1 MAEKIQLRRS
11 AVTGN
16 VPTTS
21 QIDLGEIA
29 INTYDGK
36 LFIKK
41 DDGTASIIE
50 VGDTSAIDDLPSVVS
65 TTYLFTTSTGST
77 ASANVLGFDNANW
90 ASATAIY
97 ASVTNSKGK
106 NITAGASQYLK
117 VGTIVL
123 VQNMS
128 STAGADFLRA
138 KVSSVNITA
147 TTVQLGITNVTTSGS
162 TPTLL
167 DNLTFGGIPTTN
179 GVEASGQL
187 KFTGNTVPVYSNNSA
202 AKTGGLVDGDVYRS
216 STGVLHIV
224 YTD

>member
-36 LFIKK
+36 VFIKK

-50 VGDTSAIDDLPSVVS
+50 VGDLSSLPSTVS
-65 TTYLFTTSTGST
+65 TTYLFTTSTAST
-77 ASANVLGFDNANW
+77 ASTSVLGFDNANW

-97 ASVTNSKGK
+97 ASVINSEGK
-106 NITAGASQYLK
+106 NITPAASQYLK
-117 VGTIVL
+117 VGTVVL
-123 VQNMS
+123 IQNMS
-128 STAGADFLRA
+128 STDGADFLRG
-138 KVSSVNITA
+138 KVTSVTINS
-147 TTVQLGITNVTTSGS
+147 TTVQVGISNVTTSGS

-179 GVEASGQL
+179 GVEATGQL
-187 KFTGNTVPVYSNNSA
+187 EFSGNTIPIYSNNSA
-202 AKTGGLVDGDVYRS
+202 AKGAGLADGDVFRS
-216 STGVLHIV
+216 STGILHIA
-224 YTD
+224 YTA

>member
-36 LFIKK
+36 VFIKK

-50 VGDTSAIDDLPSVVS
+50 VGDLSSLPSTVS
-65 TTYLFTTSTGST
+65 TTFLFTTSTAST
-77 ASANVLGFDNANW
+77 ASTSVLGFDNTDW

-97 ASVTNSKGK
+97 ASVINSEGK
-106 NITAGASQYLK
+106 NITPAASKYLK
-117 VGTIVL
+117 VGTTVL

-128 STAGADFLRA
+128 STNGADYLTA
-138 KVSSVNITA
+138 EVSSVTINS
-147 TTVQLGITNVTTSGS
+147 TTVSVGITSVSTSGS

-167 DNLTFGGIPTTN
+167 DNVTFGGIPTTN
-179 GVEASGQL
+179 GIEGTGQL
-187 KFTGNTVPVYSNNSA
+187 TFAGNTIPTHSNNAA

-216 STGVLHIV
+216 SAGVLHVV

>member
-36 LFIKK
+36 VFIKK

-50 VGDTSAIDDLPSVVS
+50 VGDLSSLPITVS

-77 ASANVLGFDNANW
+77 ASTSVLGFNNANW

-97 ASVTNSKGK
+97 ASVINSEGK
-106 NITAGASQYLK
+106 NITPGASQYLK
-117 VGTIVL
+117 VGTVVL

-128 STAGADFLRA
+128 STNGADFLRA
-138 KVSSVNITA
+138 KVTSVTINS
-147 TTVQLGITNVTTSGS
+147 TTVQVGISNVTTSGS

-167 DNLTFGGIPTTN
+167 DRITFGGIPTTN
-179 GVEASGQL
+179 GVEATGQL
-187 KFTGNTVPVYSNNSA
+187 EFSGNTVPVYSNNAA
-202 AKTGGLVDGDVYRS
+202 AKTGGLTDGDVYRS

>member
-11 AVTGN
+11 AVSGN
-16 VPTTS
+16 EPTTS

-36 LFIKK
+36 VFIKK

-50 VGDTSAIDDLPSVVS
+50 VGDLSSLPSVVS
-65 TTYLFTTSTGST
+65 TTYLYTTSTGST
-77 ASANVLGFDNANW
+77 ASSSVLGFNNANW
-90 ASATAIY
+90 ANATSIY

-106 NITAGASQYLK
+106 NISAAATQYLK

-128 STAGADFLRA
+128 STNGANFFRA
-138 KVSSVNITA
+138 KVTSVTINS
-147 TTVQLGITNVTTSGS
+147 TTIQLDVDSVTTSGS
-162 TPTLL
+162 TPSLL

-179 GVEASGQL
+179 GIEGSGQL
-187 KFTGNTVPVYSNNSA
+187 KFTNNTIPVYSNNAA
-202 AKTGGLVDGDVYRS
+202 AKTGGLSDGDVFRS
-216 STGVLHIV
+216 SAGILHVV